1 MKRAM
6 SLDATD
12 MEAKRLLA
20 SVDTENIEPKSEL
33 KEIRNTKVESWKYVG
48 CGFHKG
54 KSTFNLK

>member
-12 MEAKRLLA
+12 MEAKHHLA
-20 SVDTENIEPKSEL
+20 SADAENIDPKAEL
-33 KEIRNTKVESWKYVG
+33 KEIHNSKVESWKYVG

-54 KSTFNLK
+54 KNM